1 MAITAQELNIILSA
15 RDKQFTRAMDRAQRR
30 VERFSA
36 KSQKDLSRTTKAFNS
51 MGRAARAL
59 TPILAGLVSV
69 QAVRSS
75 ADFAVQIGR
84 LSQVANASTT
94 EFQKFAQ
101 AARTVGVEQDKV
113 ADILKDVNDRV
124 GDFLAT
130 GGGPMKDFFENVA
143 PLVGVTADQF
153 RNLSGPQALQ
163 LYVDTLQRAGASQQD
178 FTFYLE
184 AMASDTTALLPLLK
198 DQGRVMNQLG
208 TEAERTGRIINE
220 DAITAAVEYTNKAQA
235 LNDTLKV
242 QLLETIYSLED
253 ELIVLKQFV
262 TDYGLPAFE
271 ALVQAASA
279 SAGMINTV
287 VEAIQKLKNMG
298 AEVLSNTVEDDVKD
312 MQDRIDHL
320 IERRA
325 YFQQR
330 LAETLDGRDPSL
342 LDEKD
347 LKRVEAYTAKIGL
360 LNQDIMMLNIALEA
374 AKKELEGVNDEL
386 DNNSPPLKSK
396 VTEGNATGTTNN
408 LPRGLPSPSDIKA
421 STEEFKLMG
430 EAMDDLD
437 SIASTLERSLED
449 VFMSAIDG
457 ADSFKDAVRQTA
469 IAVIRELY
477 RVLVVQQMVN
487 AAMGLFGVSPAPTG
501 GGGGGRASGGP
512 VQAGQPYTVGEHG
525 REIFV
530 PSSSGRVLSV
540 PQAKAAVGGS
550 GAGIVIHQNINLSTG
565 VSQTVRAEVQQML
578 PKLTEATK
586 AAVADAARRGGP
598 YAKAFT

>member
-163 LYVDTLQRAGASQQD
+163 LYVDTLQKAGASQQD

-298 AEVLSNTVEDDVKD
+298 AEVLSNTVEDDVRD
-312 MQDRIDHL
+312 MEQRIDHL

-330 LAETLDGRDPSL
+330 LADTLDGRDPSL

-386 DNNSPPLKSK
+386 DNNSPPMTTK
-396 VTEGNATGTTNN
+396 VDEGNVTGTTNN

-487 AAMGLFGVSPAPTG
+487 AAMGLFGVSPAPIPSPTG
-501 GGGGGRASGGP
+501 NAAGGAVYPG
-512 VQAGQPYTVGEHG
+512 QATVVGEHG
-525 REIFV
+525 RELFV
-530 PSSSGRVLSV
+530 PSSAGRILSV
-540 PQAKAAVGGS
+540 PQAKAAVSGS
-550 GAGIVIHQNINLSTG
+550 GEGIVVHQNINLSTG

>member
-59 TPILAGLVSV
+59 TPILAGMVSV

-163 LYVDTLQRAGASQQD
+163 LYVDTLQKAGASQQD

-330 LAETLDGRDPSL
+330 LADTLNGRDPSL

-386 DNNSPPLKSK
+386 DNNSPPMTTK
-396 VTEGNATGTTNN
+396 VDEGNVKGTTNN

-437 SIASTLERSLED
+437 SIASKLERSLED

-457 ADSFKDAVRQTA
+457 ADSFKDTVRQTA
-469 IAVIRELY
+469 IAVVRELY
-477 RVLVVQQMVN
+477 RVLVVQRMVN
-487 AAMGLFGVSPAPTG
+487 AAMGFFGVSPAPTG

-512 VQAGQPYTVGEHG
+512 VQAGEPYTVGEHG

-530 PSSSGRVLSV
+530 PSTAGRVLSV

-550 GAGIVIHQNINLSTG
+550 GEGITLNQTINVTTG
-565 VSQTVRAEVQQML
+565 VQQTVR
-578 PKLTEATK
+578 TEIKSLMPQIADSAK
-586 AAVADAARRGGP
+586 NAVLDAKRRGGT
-598 YAKAFT
+598 YGRSF

>member
-1 MAITAQELNIILSA
+1 MSITAQELNIILSA

-51 MGRAARAL
+51 MGRAARSLA
-59 TPILAGLVSV
+59 PILAGLVSV
-69 QAVRSS
+69 QAVRTS

-101 AARTVGVEQDKV
+101 AARTVGIEQDKV

-163 LYVDTLQRAGASQQD
+163 LYVDTLQKAGASQQD

-198 DQGRVMNQLG
+198 DQGAVMRQLG

-220 DAITAAVEYTNKAQA
+220 DAVAAAVEYTNKAQA

-271 ALVQAASA
+271 ALVKAASA

-298 AEVLSNTVEDDVKD
+298 AEALSNTVEDDVKD
-312 MQDRIDHL
+312 MQGRIDAL
-320 IERRA
+320 IDRRA
-325 YFQQR
+325 YFNKR
-330 LAETLDGRDPSL
+330 LKDTLDGRDPSV

-347 LKRVEAYTAKIGL
+347 LQRVEAYTAKIAL

-374 AKKELEGVNDEL
+374 AKKELKGVNDEL
-386 DNNSPPLKSK
+386 ENSPPPPLKSE
-396 VTEGNATGTTNN
+396 VTEGNVTGTTNN
-408 LPRGLPSPSDIKA
+408 LPRGLPSPSDIQA
-421 STEEFKLMG
+421 STAEFKLMG
-430 EAMDDLD
+430 AAMDDLD
-437 SIASTLERSLED
+437 SIAGTLESSFES
-449 VFMSAIDG
+449 VFMSALEG
-457 ADSFKDAVRQTA
+457 AQSFEDTVKQMAVQ
-469 IAVIRELY
+469 IIRELY
-477 RVLVVQQMVN
+477 RVLVVQTLVN
-487 AAMGLFGVSPAPTG
+487 AAMTALGVSPAPVPGVTG
-501 GGGGGRASGGP
+501 NAAGGP
-512 VQAGQPYTVGEHG
+512 VTAGRPTVVGEHG

-530 PSSSGRVLSV
+530 PSTSGRVLSV
-540 PQAKAAVGGS
+540 PQAKAAVSGA
-550 GAGIVIHQNINLSTG
+550 GAGIVINQSLNISTG
-565 VSQTVRAEVQQML
+565 VSQTVKAEIQQML
-578 PKLTEATK
+578 PRITETTK
-586 AAVADAARRGGP
+586 AAVADAARRGGS
-598 YAKAFT
+598 YSKAFG

>member
-1 MAITAQELNIILSA
+1 
-15 RDKQFTRAMDRAQRR
+15 
-30 VERFSA
+30 
-36 KSQKDLSRTTKAFNS
+36 
-51 MGRAARAL
+51 MGRAARSLA
-59 TPILAGLVSV
+59 PILAGLVSV
-69 QAVRSS
+69 QAVRTS

-163 LYVDTLQRAGASQQD
+163 LYVDTLQKAGASQQD

-279 SAGMINTV
+279 SANMINTV

-298 AEVLSNTVEDDVKD
+298 AEVLSNTVEDDVRD
-312 MQDRIDHL
+312 MEQRLDYLID
-320 IERRA
+320 RRA
-325 YFQQR
+325 YFNQR
-330 LAETLDGRDPSL
+330 LADTLDGRDPSL

-347 LKRVEAYTAKIGL
+347 LQRVEAYTAKIGL
-360 LNQDIMMLNIALEA
+360 LNQDMMLLNIALEA

-386 DNNSPPLKSK
+386 ENNSPSLTST
-396 VTEGNATGTTNN
+396 VTEGNDTSTTNN

-430 EAMDDLD
+430 DAMDDLD

-487 AAMGLFGVSPAPTG
+487 AAMGLFGVTPAPTG
-501 GGGGGRASGGP
+501 GGGSGLASGGP

-550 GAGIVIHQNINLSTG
+550 GAGIVVNQNINLSTG

-578 PKLTEATK
+578 PKITEATK

-598 YAKAFT
+598 YAKAFN

>member
-51 MGRAARAL
+51 MGRAARSLA
-59 TPILAGLVSV
+59 PILAGLVSV
-69 QAVRSS
+69 QAVRTS

-101 AARTVGVEQDKV
+101 AARTVGIEQDKV

-163 LYVDTLQRAGASQQD
+163 LYVDTLQKAGASQQD

-198 DQGRVMNQLG
+198 DQGAVMRQLG

-220 DAITAAVEYTNKAQA
+220 DAVAAAVEYTNKAQA

-271 ALVQAASA
+271 ALVKAASA

-298 AEVLSNTVEDDVKD
+298 AEALSNTVEDDVKD
-312 MQDRIDHL
+312 MQGRIDAL
-320 IERRA
+320 IDRRA
-325 YFQQR
+325 YFNQR
-330 LAETLDGRDPSL
+330 LKDTLDGRDPSV

-347 LKRVEAYTAKIGL
+347 LQRVEAYTAKIAL

-374 AKKELEGVNDEL
+374 AKKELKGVNDEL
-386 DNNSPPLKSK
+386 EDNSPPMTTT
-396 VTEGNATGTTNN
+396 VDEGNATGTTNN
-408 LPRGLPSPSDIKA
+408 LPRGLPSPSDIQA
-421 STEEFKLMG
+421 STAEFKLMG
-430 EAMDDLD
+430 AAMDDLD
-437 SIASTLERSLED
+437 SIAGTLESSFES
-449 VFMSAIDG
+449 VFMSALDG
-457 ADSFKDAVRQTA
+457 AQSFEDTVKQMAVQ
-469 IAVIRELY
+469 IIRELY
-477 RVLVVQQMVN
+477 RVLVVQTLVN
-487 AAMGLFGVSPAPTG
+487 AAMTALGVSPAPVPGVTG
-501 GGGGGRASGGP
+501 NAAGGAVTAGRP
-512 VQAGQPYTVGEHG
+512 TVVGEHG

-530 PSSSGRVLSV
+530 PSTSGRVLSV
-540 PQAKAAVGGS
+540 PQAKAAVSGA
-550 GAGIVIHQNINLSTG
+550 GAGIVINQSLNISTG
-565 VSQTVRAEVQQML
+565 VSQTVKAEIQQML
-578 PKLTEATK
+578 PRITETTK
-586 AAVADAARRGGP
+586 AAVADAARRGGS
-598 YAKAFT
+598 YSKAFG

>member
-1 MAITAQELNIILSA
+1 
-15 RDKQFTRAMDRAQRR
+15 
-30 VERFSA
+30 
-36 KSQKDLSRTTKAFNS
+36 
-51 MGRAARAL
+51 
-59 TPILAGLVSV
+59 
-69 QAVRSS
+69 
-75 ADFAVQIGR
+75 
-84 LSQVANASTT
+84 
-94 EFQKFAQ
+94 
-101 AARTVGVEQDKV
+101 
-113 ADILKDVNDRV
+113 
-124 GDFLAT
+124 
-130 GGGPMKDFFENVA
+130 
-143 PLVGVTADQF
+143 
-153 RNLSGPQALQ
+153 
-163 LYVDTLQRAGASQQD
+163 
-178 FTFYLE
+178 
-184 AMASDTTALLPLLK
+184 MASDTTALLPLLK

-386 DNNSPPLKSK
+386 DNNSPLTTK
-396 VTEGNATGTTNN
+396 VENVTGTTNN
-408 LPRGLPSPSDIKA
+408 LPRGLQARLTLKRPQKNLNLWARLWMIW
-421 STEEFKLMG
+421 
-430 EAMDDLD
+430 
-437 SIASTLERSLED
+437 IAS
-449 VFMSAIDG
+449 
-457 ADSFKDAVRQTA
+457 
-469 IAVIRELY
+469 
-477 RVLVVQQMVN
+477 
-487 AAMGLFGVSPAPTG
+487 PA
-501 GGGGGRASGGP
+501 
-512 VQAGQPYTVGEHG
+512 H
-525 REIFV
+525 
-530 PSSSGRVLSV
+530 
-540 PQAKAAVGGS
+540 
-550 GAGIVIHQNINLSTG
+550 
-565 VSQTVRAEVQQML
+565 
-578 PKLTEATK
+578 
-586 AAVADAARRGGP
+586 
-598 YAKAFT
+598 

>member
-1 MAITAQELNIILSA
+1 MAITAQELNVILSA
-15 RDKQFTRAMDRAQRR
+15 RDKQFTQAMERNQRR
-30 VERFSA
+30 VERFTA
-36 KSQKDLSRTTKAFNS
+36 KTTKDLSRTTKAFNS
-51 MGRAARAL
+51 MGRAARSL
-59 TPILAGLVSV
+59 GPILAGLVSV
-69 QAVRSS
+69 QAVRTS

-101 AARTVGVEQDKV
+101 AARTVGLEQDKV

-143 PLVGVTADQF
+143 PLVGVTAENF

-163 LYVDTLQRAGASQQD
+163 LYVDTLQKAGASQQD

-198 DQGRVMNQLG
+198 DQGAVMRQLG

-220 DAITAAVEYTNKAQA
+220 DAVTAAVDYTNKAQA

-298 AEVLSNTVEDDVKD
+298 AEALSNTVEDDVKD
-312 MQDRIDHL
+312 MEQRIDAL
-320 IERRA
+320 VDRRKYYQER
-325 YFQQR
+325 
-330 LAETLDGRDPSL
+330 LTETLNGRDPSL
-342 LDEKD
+342 LEGKD
-347 LKRVEAYTAKIGL
+347 LERVEAYTAKIAG

-374 AKKELEGVNDEL
+374 AKKELGAVNDEM
-386 DNNSPPLKSK
+386 DDAAPPLTTT
-396 VTEGNATGTTNN
+396 VDEGNATGTTNN
-408 LPRGLPSPSDIKA
+408 LPRGLPSPKDIQEA
-421 STEEFKLMG
+421 TEEFKLMG
-430 EAMDDLD
+430 DAMDDLD
-437 SIASTLERSLED
+437 SIAGTLENSLEN

-457 ADSFKDAVRQTA
+457 ADSFKDTVRQTA
-469 IAVIRELY
+469 VSVVRELY
-477 RVLVVQQMVN
+477 RVLVVQRMVN

-501 GGGGGRASGGP
+501 GGGGGRAAGGP
-512 VQAGQPYTVGEHG
+512 VEAGRAYTVGEHG
-525 REIFV
+525 RELFV
-530 PSSSGRVLSV
+530 PSSAGRILSV
-540 PQAKAAVGGS
+540 PQAKAAISGGD
-550 GAGIVIHQNINLSTG
+550 GVVVHQTINVTTG
-565 VSQTVRAEVQQML
+565 VQQTVRNEIQSLMPQIAESA
-578 PKLTEATK
+578 KT
-586 AAVADAARRGGP
+586 AVADARQRGGS
-598 YAKAFT
+598 YRRAFS

>member
-51 MGRAARAL
+51 MGRAARSLA
-59 TPILAGLVSV
+59 PILAGLVSV
-69 QAVRSS
+69 QAVKTS

-101 AARTVGVEQDKV
+101 AARTVGIEQDKV

-163 LYVDTLQRAGASQQD
+163 LYVDTLQKAGASQQD

-198 DQGRVMNQLG
+198 DQGAVMRQLG

-220 DAITAAVEYTNKAQA
+220 DAVAAAVEYTNKAQA

-271 ALVQAASA
+271 ALVKAASA

-287 VEAIQKLKNMG
+287 VEAIQKIKNMG
-298 AEVLSNTVEDDVKD
+298 AEALSNTVEDDVKD
-312 MQDRIDHL
+312 MQGRIDAL
-320 IERRA
+320 IDRRA
-325 YFQQR
+325 YFNQR
-330 LAETLDGRDPSL
+330 LKETLDGRDPSV

-347 LKRVEAYTAKIGL
+347 LQRVEAYTAKIAL

-374 AKKELEGVNDEL
+374 AKKELKGVNEEL
-386 DNNSPPLKSK
+386 EDNSPPMTTT
-396 VTEGNATGTTNN
+396 VDEGNATGTTNN
-408 LPRGLPSPSDIKA
+408 LPRGLPSPSDIQA
-421 STEEFKLMG
+421 STAEFKLMG
-430 EAMDDLD
+430 AAMDDLD
-437 SIASTLERSLED
+437 SIAGTLESSLES
-449 VFMSAIDG
+449 VFMSALDG
-457 ADSFKDAVRQTA
+457 AQSFEDTVKQMAVQ
-469 IAVIRELY
+469 IIRELY
-477 RVLVVQQMVN
+477 RVLVVQTLVN
-487 AAMGLFGVSPAPTG
+487 AAMTALGVSPAPVPGVTG
-501 GGGGGRASGGP
+501 NAAGGP
-512 VQAGQPYTVGEHG
+512 VTAGRATVVGEHG

-530 PSSSGRVLSV
+530 PSTSGRVLSV
-540 PQAKAAVGGS
+540 PQAKAAVSGA
-550 GAGIVIHQNINLSTG
+550 GAGIVINQSLNISTG
-565 VSQTVRAEVQQML
+565 VSQTVKAEIQQML
-578 PKLTEATK
+578 PRITETTK
-586 AAVADAARRGGP
+586 AAVADAARRGGS
-598 YAKAFT
+598 YSKAFG

>member
-1 MAITAQELNIILSA
+1 MAITAQELNVILSA
-15 RDKQFTRAMDRAQRR
+15 RDKQFTKAMERAQRR

-36 KSQKDLSRTTKAFNS
+36 KSQKDLNRTTKAFNS
-51 MGRAARAL
+51 MGRAARSL
-59 TPILAGLVSV
+59 GPILAGLVSV
-69 QAVRSS
+69 QAVRTS

-101 AARTVGVEQDKV
+101 AARTVGLEQDKV

-143 PLVGVTADQF
+143 PLVGVTAENF

-163 LYVDTLQRAGASQQD
+163 LYVDTLQKAGASQQD

-198 DQGRVMNQLG
+198 DQGAVMRQLG
-208 TEAERTGRIINE
+208 TEAERTGRIISE
-220 DAITAAVEYTNKAQA
+220 DAVTAAVDYTNKAQA

-298 AEVLSNTVEDDVKD
+298 AEALSNTVEDDVKD
-312 MQDRIDHL
+312 MEQRIDAL
-320 IERRA
+320 VERRR
-325 YFQQR
+325 YFQER
-330 LAETLDGRDPSL
+330 LTETLDGRDPSVL
-342 LDEKD
+342 EDKD
-347 LKRVEAYTAKIGL
+347 LQRVEAYTAKIAL
-360 LNQDIMMLNIALEA
+360 LNQDIMMLNIALAA
-374 AKKELEGVNDEL
+374 AKKELGAVNDEM
-386 DNNSPPLKSK
+386 DDATPPLKTT
-396 VTEGNATGTTNN
+396 VDEGNATGTNNN
-408 LPRGLPSPSDIKA
+408 LPRGLPSPSDIQEA
-421 STEEFKLMG
+421 TEEFKLMG
-430 EAMDDLD
+430 DAMDDLD
-437 SIASTLERSLED
+437 SIAGTLESSLEN

-457 ADSFKDAVRQTA
+457 ADSFKDTVRQTA
-469 IAVIRELY
+469 VSVVRELY
-477 RVLVVQQMVN
+477 RVLVVQRMVN
-487 AAMGLFGVSPAPTG
+487 AAMGFFGVSPAPTPSPIGNAAG
-501 GGGGGRASGGP
+501 GA
-512 VQAGQPYTVGEHG
+512 VYAGQPTVVGEHG
-525 REIFV
+525 RELFI
-530 PSSSGRVLSV
+530 PSSAGRILSV
-540 PQAKAAVGGS
+540 PQAKAAMSGGD
-550 GAGIVIHQNINLSTG
+550 GVVVNQTINVTTG
-565 VSQTVRAEVQQML
+565 VQQTVRNEIQSLMPQIAESA
-578 PKLTEATK
+578 KT
-586 AAVADAARRGGP
+586 AVADARQRGGS
-598 YAKAFT
+598 YRRAFS

>member
-163 LYVDTLQRAGASQQD
+163 LYVDTLQKAGASQQD

-298 AEVLSNTVEDDVKD
+298 AEVLSNTVEDDVRD
-312 MQDRIDHL
+312 MEQRIDYL

-330 LAETLDGRDPSL
+330 LADTLDGRDPSL

-374 AKKELEGVNDEL
+374 AKKELEGVNDEF
-386 DNNSPPLKSK
+386 DNNSPPMTTK
-396 VTEGNATGTTNN
+396 VDEGNVTGTTNN

-487 AAMGLFGVSPAPTG
+487 AAMGLFGVSPAPTPSPTGNAAG
-501 GGGGGRASGGP
+501 GAVYPG
-512 VQAGQPYTVGEHG
+512 QATVVGEHG
-525 REIFV
+525 RELFV
-530 PSSSGRVLSV
+530 PSSAGRILSV
-540 PQAKAAVGGS
+540 PQAKAAVSGS
-550 GAGIVIHQNINLSTG
+550 GEGIVVHQNINLSTG